1 MHCAREQIKVELG
14 KVLWD
19 FWGGSLS
26 RLDLQEISDAQP
38 DSPGESAN
46 FAGTRYPWFAL
57 QVRMRHEVGV
67 SDHLQG
73 KGYEWFLPLYKSRRR
88 WSDRVKEIDAPLFPG
103 YLFCRFNP
111 HDRLPILKTPGVT
124 QIVGYN
130 HVPVPVDEQE
140 ITAIRRLVASG
151 VPNFPCAYLEV
162 GSKVRIDAGAL
173 RGLEGILMDVKGKR
187 RLVLSITLLQRSVA
201 VEIDSDAVSVLQALQ
216 TARS

>member
-1 MHCAREQIKVELG
+1 MG

-19 FWGGSLS
+19 FHGGSLARS
-26 RLDLQEISDAQP
+26 ELENISEAKQSGDEVSP
-38 DSPGESAN
+38 DFVSV
-46 FAGTRYPWFAL
+46 RYPWFAL
-57 QVRMRHEVGV
+57 QVRMRHESGV
-67 SDHLQG
+67 ADHLEG
-73 KGYEWFLPLYKSRRR
+73 KGYEWFLPLYKTRRR
-88 WSDRVKEIDAPLFPG
+88 WSDRVKQVDSPLFPG

-140 ITAIRRLVASG
+140 IEAIRTLVASG

-162 GSKVRIDAGAL
+162 GSKVRIEAGAL
-173 RGLEGILMDVKGKR
+173 RGLEGILMELKGKR

-201 VEIDSDAVSVLQALQ
+201 VEIDSDAVSALPAFQ
-216 TARS
+216 SARS

>member
-1 MHCAREQIKVELG
+1 MG

-19 FWGGSLS
+19 FQGGSLA
-26 RLDLQEISDAQP
+26 RTETQEVSGSMQGEDDA
-38 DSPGESAN
+38 SAEN
-46 FAGTRYPWFAL
+46 AAARYPWFAL
-57 QVRMRHEVGV
+57 QVRMRHECNV

-73 KGYEWFLPLYKSRRR
+73 KGYEWFLPLYKARRR
-88 WSDRVKEIDAPLFPG
+88 WSDRVKEVDSPLFPG

-111 HDRLPILKTPGVT
+111 HDRLPIVKTPGVT

-140 ITAIRRLVASG
+140 IQAIRRLVASG

-162 GSKVRIDAGAL
+162 GSKVRIEAGAL
-173 RGLEGILMDVKGKR
+173 RGLEGILMDLKGKR

-201 VEIDSDAVSVLQALQ
+201 VEIDSDAVSVVHALQ
-216 TARS
+216 SARS